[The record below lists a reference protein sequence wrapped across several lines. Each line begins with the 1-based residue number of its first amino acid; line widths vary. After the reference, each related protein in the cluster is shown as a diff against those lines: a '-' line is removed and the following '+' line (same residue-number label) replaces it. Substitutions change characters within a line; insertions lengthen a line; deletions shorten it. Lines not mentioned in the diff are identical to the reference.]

1 MSSIL
6 LPVGQCGNQIGHELM
21 TLVEK
26 QCEGKPL
33 SHRDGK
39 LRCVCVDSES
49 KVIAS
54 NRRSD
59 GVHGQNRDSNIIA
72 GRRGRGNNFALG
84 YHGNSIDEGGTSLL
98 HMTMDAMRKEVER
111 CDSFAGTIV
120 MHSLTGGTGS
130 GLGARLVE
138 TLSDAYPLAHVMS
151 VAVSPHVSGES
162 PLQHYNS
169 LLSLAA
175 LQRNADG
182 ILLFHNDDVLRQVM
196 LQRVKISEHQVLS
209 GGSVSL
215 IDMNRSIAKSLVGVL
230 QPLGEKPKSIK
241 KTSKKV
247 GTRKGTK
254 EEKKCTLNSSHFPF
268 SKAHNFSMAFSDS
281 SMCPTPCSYLNE
293 SSSTTGSDDE
303 TRNDMC
309 KQPGATASA
318 LMRYRGITSHLSKGS
333 GTSKPQEASLDVPKG
348 NEPWEMLRSI
358 CPEPSKK
365 FVSVYH
371 SEKVKVGQSWD
382 HLCQSLVHSMN
393 LYDKSG
399 HPYSTLASLLI
410 ARGDTDNTFAESAL
424 KIEKRLKG
432 TLRCVEWN
440 PFPVDFWISPHSVV
454 GSPFCGQSL
463 TLCTNSNRARDSL
476 GNILTR
482 AKSMFDAGAYLHWF
496 EKHGCVKNDFLD
508 GFSTLQDIID
518 EYNCATS

>member
-59 GVHGQNRDSNIIA
+59 GVHGQYRDSNIIA

-241 KTSKKV
+241 KTSKK
-247 GTRKGTK
+247 
-254 EEKKCTLNSSHFPF
+254 
-268 SKAHNFSMAFSDS
+268 
-281 SMCPTPCSYLNE
+281 
-293 SSSTTGSDDE
+293 
-303 TRNDMC
+303 
-309 KQPGATASA
+309 
-318 LMRYRGITSHLSKGS
+318 
-333 GTSKPQEASLDVPKG
+333 
-348 NEPWEMLRSI
+348 PWEMLRSI